1 MSQRTGN
8 IIIVVIFIL
17 LNLLVLG
24 GGYGG
29 RAHDYNEIQADY
41 EP

>member
-24 GGYGG
+24 GSFGG
-29 RAHDYNEIQADY
+29 RGHDYNEVQQEY